1 MTPRS
6 ILCQKGREVKHD
18 LQEVRP
24 GLTGDAPNVTTEVMR
39 RILVL
44 YRPYRW
50 LLLLGL
56 VAILFSSGFA
66 LTIPWILKVAIDR
79 LTERPADTTLL
90 PFAAALVFFTLLQG
104 TFRFVAR
111 RTIVG
116 VSRQIEYDLR
126 NQLYRQWLRL
136 DRNFYDRVPSGDLM
150 ARATQD
156 MSNLRT
162 LLGAGPLHFSSTIIM
177 AIFAVVLMA
186 RLDPWLTVYALTPF
200 PLLLLSLK
208 KLQQHMEP
216 QLHRAQARYQE
227 LCGQV
232 QEAVAGM
239 RLIKTYTLAE
249 AMVEAFGKKGEE
261 YLNEEMRV
269 ARLEGIYY
277 PLTSLAGGIGI
288 VLVLAVG
295 GQQVASGQMTLGTLV
310 AFNGYLA
317 MLMWPTIAL
326 AWVVSLWQRGKVA
339 FDRIA
344 ETLAEE
350 PAIREH
356 PQPVH
361 PTTIRGGIEVKDL
374 TFRYGNGSTRP
385 ALNHLSCSIP
395 AGAFVALVGP
405 NGGGKSTFLS
415 LLPRLRNVSGGQL
428 FLDGIDITRL
438 PTSVLRQSIGYVPQE
453 GFLLSD
459 TLRNNIAFGL
469 PDPDEAAIQRA
480 VFLAA
485 LEAEVAALPDG
496 LDTVVGE
503 RGVTLSGGQ
512 RQRVTIARAVVLDPQ
527 ILILDD
533 ALSSVDAE
541 TEKAILDRLRTHFH
555 GRTVLVSTHRLTST
569 PRADLILVL
578 DGGRHVE
585 QGTHSELVNRAGPYA
600 RLWDRYRLSEELR
613 VESGKLRVEG

>member
-1 MTPRS
+1 MLQRKSMRP
-6 ILCQKGREVKHD
+6 IL
-18 LQEVRP
+18 
-24 GLTGDAPNVTTEVMR
+24 A
-39 RILVL
+39 L

-50 LLLLGL
+50 LLLMGL
-56 VAILFSSGFA
+56 LAILVSSAFA
-66 LTIPWILKVAIDR
+66 LTIPWIVKMAIDR
-79 LTERPADTTLL
+79 LTQRPVDTSMLF
-90 PFAAALVFFTLLQG
+90 FAGAIIAFTLLQG
-104 TFRFVAR
+104 SFRFLAR

-116 VSRQIEYDLR
+116 VSRQIEFDLR

-136 DRNFYDRVPSGDLM
+136 DRGFYDRVPSGDLM

-177 AIFAVVLMA
+177 GVLAVALMA
-186 RLDPWLTVYALTPF
+186 RLDPWLTVYALAPF
-200 PLLLLSLK
+200 PVLLLTLK
-208 KLQQHMEP
+208 ELQQRMEP
-216 QLHRAQARYQE
+216 QMHRAQARYQE

-239 RLIKTYTLAE
+239 RLIKTYTLGE
-249 AMVEAFGKKGEE
+249 AIGEAFRIKGEE
-261 YLNEEMRV
+261 YLTEEMRV

-277 PLTSLAGGIGI
+277 PLISFAGGIGI

-295 GQQVASGQMTLGTLV
+295 GRQVASGQMTLGDLV

-339 FDRIA
+339 FDRIT

-356 PQPVH
+356 PDPVDV
-361 PTTIRGGIEVKDL
+361 TSIRGAIEAKDL
-374 TFRYGNGSTRP
+374 SFRYENGRTAP
-385 ALNHLSCSIP
+385 ALSHLSCSIP

-405 NGGGKSTFLS
+405 NGGGKSTFLT
-415 LLPRLRNVSGGQL
+415 LLPRLRNVPEGEL
-428 FLDGIDITRL
+428 YVDGIDVTRL
-438 PTSVLRQSIGYVPQE
+438 PTAVLRQGFGYVPQE

-469 PDPDEAAIQRA
+469 ENPTEATLEHA
-480 VFLAA
+480 VYVAA
-485 LEAEVAALPDG
+485 LEEEVTALPNG
-496 LDTVVGE
+496 LETVVGE

-512 RQRVTIARAVVLDPQ
+512 RQRVTIARAVALNPQ

-541 TEKAILDRLRTHFH
+541 TERAILDRLRAHFR
-555 GRTVLVSTHRLTST
+555 GRTILVSTHRLTST
-569 PRADLILVL
+569 QQADLILVL
-578 DGGRHVE
+578 DGGRRVE
-585 QGTHSELVNRAGPYA
+585 HGTHAELLDRAGLYA
-600 RLWDRYRLSEELR
+600 RLWERYQ
-613 VESGKLRVEG
+613 VESGELIVEDPGLRTEA

>member
-1 MTPRS
+1 MRPM
-6 ILCQKGREVKHD
+6 
-18 LQEVRP
+18 LQRKS
-24 GLTGDAPNVTTEVMR
+24 MR

-90 PFAAALVFFTLLQG
+90 PFAAALVVFTLLQG

-200 PLLLLSLK
+200 PVLLLSLK

-277 PLTSLAGGIGI
+277 PLTSLAGGIGM

-295 GQQVASGQMTLGTLV
+295 GQQVVSGQMTLGTLV

-339 FDRIA
+339 FDRIT

-356 PQPVH
+356 FQPVH
-361 PTTIRGGIEVKDL
+361 PTTIRGGIEVRDL

-415 LLPRLRNVSGGQL
+415 LLPRLRNVSEGQL

-469 PDPDEAAIQRA
+469 RDPDEAAIQRA

-485 LEAEVAALPDG
+485 LEAEVAALPNG

-541 TEKAILDRLRTHFH
+541 TEKAILDRLHTHFH

-585 QGTHSELVNRAGPYA
+585 QGRHGELVNRAGPYA
-600 RLWDRYRLSEELR
+600 RLWDRYRLSEELSR
-613 VESGKLRVEG
+613 ELRVQSQESES

>member
-1 MTPRS
+1 MRP
-6 ILCQKGREVKHD
+6 IL
-18 LQEVRP
+18 
-24 GLTGDAPNVTTEVMR
+24 A
-39 RILVL
+39 L

-50 LLLLGL
+50 PLFLGL

-79 LTERPADTTLL
+79 LTDRPADTTLL
-90 PFAAALVFFTLLQG
+90 PFAAAVLVFTLLQG
-104 TFRFVAR
+104 SFRFLAR

-136 DRNFYDRVPSGDLM
+136 DRNFYDRVPSGALM

-156 MSNLRT
+156 MSNLRM
-162 LLGAGPLHFSSTIIM
+162 LLGAGPLHFSSTVIM
-177 AIFAVVLMA
+177 GILAVVLMA
-186 RLDPWLTVYALTPF
+186 SLNPWLTVYALAPF
-200 PLLLLSLK
+200 PVLLFSLK
-208 KLQQHMEP
+208 ELQQRMEP

-249 AMVEAFGKKGEE
+249 AMVGAFGNKSEE
-261 YLNEEMRV
+261 YLTEEMRV

-277 PLTSLAGGIGI
+277 PLTSLAGGIG
-288 VLVLAVG
+288 VVVVLAIG
-295 GQQVASGQMTLGTLV
+295 GQQVVSGQMTLGTLV

-326 AWVVSLWQRGKVA
+326 AWVVSLWQRGKVS
-339 FDRIA
+339 FDRIT

-356 PQPVH
+356 PQPIH
-361 PTTIRGGIEVKDL
+361 PTTVLGGIEAKDL
-374 TFRYGNGSTRP
+374 TFRYGNGSTAP
-385 ALNHLSCSIP
+385 ALNHLSCTIP

-415 LLPRLRNVSGGQL
+415 LLPRLRTVSEGQL
-428 FLDGIDITRL
+428 FLDGIDVTRL
-438 PTSVLRQSIGYVPQE
+438 PTSVLRRSIGYVPQE

-459 TLRNNIAFGL
+459 TIRNNIGFGL
-469 PDPDEAAIQRA
+469 EDPEEATIQRA

-485 LEAEVAALPDG
+485 LDEEVAALPHG
-496 LDTVVGE
+496 IDTVVGE

-512 RQRVTIARAVVLDPQ
+512 RQRVTIARAVALNPQ

-541 TEKAILDRLRTHFH
+541 TEKAILDRLQTHFQ
-555 GRTVLVSTHRLTST
+555 GRTILVSTHRLTST
-569 PRADLILVL
+569 QRADLILVL

-585 QGTHSELVNRAGPYA
+585 QGRHAELVNRAGLYA
-600 RLWDRYRLSEELR
+600 HLWDRSRLVHDTELR
-613 VESGKLRVEG
+613 VED

>member
-1 MTPRS
+1 MRP
-6 ILCQKGREVKHD
+6 IL
-18 LQEVRP
+18 
-24 GLTGDAPNVTTEVMR
+24 A
-39 RILVL
+39 L
-44 YRPYRW
+44 YRPYRG
-50 LLLLGL
+50 LLLLGM

-90 PFAAALVFFTLLQG
+90 LFAGAILLFTLLQG
-104 TFRFVAR
+104 TFRFAAR

-136 DRNFYDRVPSGDLM
+136 DRSFYDRVPSGDLM

-156 MSNLRT
+156 MSNLRM
-162 LLGAGPLHFSSTIIM
+162 LLGAGPLHFSSTVIM
-177 AIFAVVLMA
+177 GIFAVVLMA
-186 RLDPWLTVYALTPF
+186 RLDPWLTVYALAPF
-200 PLLLLSLK
+200 PVLLLSLK
-208 KLQQHMEP
+208 QLQQRMEP
-216 QLHRAQARYQE
+216 QMHRAQARYQE

-232 QEAVAGM
+232 QEGVAGM

-249 AMVEAFGKKGEE
+249 AMVEAFRNKGEE
-261 YLNEEMRV
+261 YLTEEMRV
-269 ARLEGIYY
+269 ARLEGVYY
-277 PLTSLAGGIGI
+277 PLISLAGGMGV
-288 VLVLAVG
+288 VLVLAIG
-295 GQQVASGQMTLGTLV
+295 GQRVVSGQITLGTLV
-310 AFNGYLA
+310 AFNGYLG

-339 FDRIA
+339 FDRIT

-356 PQPVH
+356 AQPIQ
-361 PTTIRGGIEVKDL
+361 PTTVQGGIEAKDL
-374 TFRYGNGSTRP
+374 TFRYGNGTTPP

-405 NGGGKSTFLS
+405 NGSGKSTFLS
-415 LLPRLRNVSGGQL
+415 LLPRLRNVSEGQL
-428 FLDGIDITRL
+428 FLDGIDLTRL
-438 PTSVLRQSIGYVPQE
+438 STAVLRQSVGYVPQE

-469 PDPDEAAIQRA
+469 EDPEEASIQRA

-485 LEAEVAALPDG
+485 LEEEVAALPDG

-512 RQRVTIARAVVLDPQ
+512 RQRVTIARAVALDPQ
-527 ILILDD
+527 ILVLDD

-541 TEKAILDRLRTHFH
+541 TEKAILDRLRTHFR
-555 GRTVLVSTHRLTST
+555 GRTILVSTHRLTST
-569 PRADLILVL
+569 QRADLILVL
-578 DGGRHVE
+578 DRGQHVE
-585 QGTHSELVNRAGPYA
+585 QGRHSELVNLGGLYA
-600 RLWDRYRLSEELR
+600 RLWDRYQLVHDTELR
-613 VESGKLRVEG
+613 VES